1 MLPEIKGVVEGKA
14 VVRLKGYSTC
24 HILLVV
30 SVFAPKGG
38 RSFRMLL
45 DDVSLLS
52 VVFNVT
58 ILSHGVMLLQ
68 LLLERPYCGTGLSM
82 TTTKTSPFARI
93 VVVRLIV
100 MVNAQEVHVASG
112 SQDKNSQAHDSPL
125 PCAYSCKR
133 RG

>member
-1 MLPEIKGVVEGKA
+1 MMRICRVVVVCVAKSSISSFRVQRRRFAIHAVACYQRIKGVVEGKA

-30 SVFAPKGG
+30 SVFAPKGV

-68 LLLERPYCGTGLSM
+68 LLLEQRCC
-82 TTTKTSPFARI
+82 
-93 VVVRLIV
+93 
-100 MVNAQEVHVASG
+100 SG
-112 SQDKNSQAHDSPL
+112 SML
-125 PCAYSCKR
+125 ER
-133 RG
+133 RRWQLVFFTP